1 VLLAPANA
9 IVQFSADEH
18 LMFLTSHD
26 IVKLTGYSRPS
37 AQIRW
42 LRRNGWRFTVNALS
56 EPVVAIAESNRKL
69 VSGFTITTQQPDIG
83 ALNGQ
88 TA

>member
-1 VLLAPANA
+1 MWY
-9 IVQFSADEH
+9 SAGEH
-18 LMFLTSHD
+18 SMFLTSQD
-26 IVKLTGYSRPS
+26 IVKLTGYNRPS

-69 VSGFTITTQQPDIG
+69 VSGTTITTQQPDIG